1 MNSTWRIIAAKEV
14 SRINNNPVW
23 QYNYRTITCRSESV
37 LLGFSSWNPMKRY
50 NWNKIRLQCG
60 RISCPTVYLT
70 HVFVRKYGAWWFNAE
85 NENGVVFFKFTRRY
99 CMCHKQ
105 QCSHS
110 ANKRKGSHSRHEPLP
125 SPSPCKSV
133 HAALHSAVSCQA
145 LKIVA
150 LTTEVRINSSIQAH
164 TNNQKITCNPRY
176 TAGMPITL
184 DLSK

>member
-1 MNSTWRIIAAKEV
+1 MSLRKCFAWFQQLESHEALQLKQNKTAMWKNIMPHSL
-14 SRINNNPVW
+14 SN
-23 QYNYRTITCRSESV
+23 TC
-37 LLGFSSWNPMKRY
+37 
-50 NWNKIRLQCG
+50 
-60 RISCPTVYLT
+60 
-70 HVFVRKYGAWWFNAE
+70 FVRKYGAWWFNAE
-85 NENGVVFFKFTRRY
+85 NENGVVFFKFTHRY

-105 QCSHS
+105 QCGHS

-125 SPSPCKSV
+125 SPSPCRSV

-150 LTTEVRINSSIQAH
+150 VTTEVRINSSIQAH

-184 DLSK
+184 SNNRFLWGRGQSRAP